1 MLLFFGNWVNVT
13 FFWYWFII
21 HSNSSTSPSLHVT
34 VTKTFWSYMTFGYAQ
49 HLKIAAC
56 LVIHDILIFST
67 SENCS
72 IFAMFRLVCK
82 LPEDH
87 RLKSSKSMVSAVGA
101 HMCGVSYN
109 LKSFTQIH
117 EAVVLLEEQ
126 ILFSEATVSKT
137 FLESSFLLIRGQT
150 SIYPHTATSKLCFL
164 DDIVAKTLLLLIL
177 CKSYLWKNDCFFCRI
192 NLTTNILLLVD
203 HRANFLINKQFFSR
217 YTNYVLLF
225 EVIICCVKL

>member
-1 MLLFFGNWVNVT
+1 
-13 FFWYWFII
+13 
-21 HSNSSTSPSLHVT
+21 
-34 VTKTFWSYMTFGYAQ
+34 
-49 HLKIAAC
+49 
-56 LVIHDILIFST
+56 
-67 SENCS
+67 
-72 IFAMFRLVCK
+72 
-82 LPEDH
+82 
-87 RLKSSKSMVSAVGA
+87 
-101 HMCGVSYN
+101 MCGVSYN
-109 LKSFTQIH
+109 PKSFTQIH

-217 YTNYVLLF
+217 YTICSSFRGYNLLCEIIMDNSSLPYTSSSELIVGKSYPWKNDCFF
-225 EVIICCVKL
+225 EE